1 MNMRLLDQIKSWFAS
16 DDELVARNVAVTDM
30 SSAVTTFTV
39 PEKMDAVSILA
50 ALQKYGRESGYELL
64 QDVEQHKTSA
74 FMSSVKTQVAVL
86 HDEIARYYSR
96 KQLNPDNKKLNLL
109 TVVNIFY
116 VAMGTAVLTKVKR
129 SNLIAQGLFRKLLL
143 KSGPEL
149 FYREVAAMAGNKYGD
164 ADVEALHQH
173 VQRAA
178 YLLLTECD
186 RHPETLPMAMEC
198 GKAMYVYGLCISLK

>member
-1 MNMRLLDQIKSWFAS
+1 MRLLDQIKSWFAS
-16 DDELVARNVAVTDM
+16 DDELVARNVAAPDM
-30 SSAVTTFTV
+30 SSAVTAFTL
-39 PEKMDAVSILA
+39 PETMDAVSILA
-50 ALQKYGRESGYELL
+50 ALQDYGRESGYELL

-86 HDEIARYYSR
+86 HDEIMRYYSR
-96 KQLNPDNKKLNLL
+96 KKLTPDDRKLNLL

-149 FYREVAAMAGNKYGD
+149 FYREIAAMAGNKYGD
-164 ADVEALHQH
+164 ADVEAMHQH

-198 GKAMYVYGLCISLK
+198 AKAMYVYGLCISLK